1 MAAAAA
7 PRPLVVTRGRFVGGS
22 QNLLDANSEAAV
34 QDYRREVTQRGL
46 SREES
51 RFVVLQRVDQI
62 IQQFAWAGCLVVSN
76 YQLLDLCG
84 GNAGTLALHV
94 GYTTTVGNLIQTF
107 VAPISTCLSDAIGR
121 VPVLTAA
128 RLGRLVGV
136 LLMPHCTTL
145 RRRFWFE
152 VICGMNT
159 PNSGLVMAGS
169 ESVFD
174 AATADIF
181 GSRPNLAAQIDAK
194 SGLYSS
200 FAHTAALAAGSAAT
214 SLLGGLHGQWALAQ
228 AAAIINVV
236 FSFMCPETLTV
247 GQRKPF
253 KVRTILSDIAL
264 SCSSQQSSRGSQ
276 FLSVLFASK
285 TDLIVLCLRL
295 CL

>member
-22 QNLLDANSEAAV
+22 QNLLDANSEAAF

-51 RFVVLQRVDQI
+51 RFVVLQRVDQV
-62 IQQFAWAGCLVVSN
+62 IQQFAWAGCLVASN

-121 VPVLTAA
+121 VPVLTVA

-159 PNSGLVMAGS
+159 HSSGLVMAGS

-200 FAHTAALAAGSAAT
+200 FAHTAALAAGSTAT
-214 SLLGGLHGQWALAQ
+214 ALFGGLHGQWALARV
-228 AAAIINVV
+228 AAVINVV
-236 FSFMCPETLTV
+236 FSFMCPETLAV

-253 KVRTILSDIAL
+253 KVRTVVSGIHRSILQL
-264 SCSSQQSSRGSQ
+264 PTV
-276 FLSVLFASK
+276 F
-285 TDLIVLCLRL
+285 
-295 CL
+295 